1 MLYTLDLVALQ
12 CKVYTLDLVAFSRLS
27 GRGGGF
33 SALNWSDTQLLLG
46 GTQNTIFAGRNRENK
61 QNTELQLIDGQL
73 HETQTTYCS
82 LKFYELIFK
91 NT

>member
-1 MLYTLDLVALQ
+1 MFALHFGS
-12 CKVYTLDLVAFSRLS
+12 VAFNRLS
-27 GRGGGF
+27 GGGGAVPCIQ
-33 SALNWSDTQLLLG
+33 SLNWSDTQLLLG

-82 LKFYELIFK
+82 
-91 NT
+91 

>member
-1 MLYTLDLVALQ
+1 MNVCFTLWIWWWPLADWA
-12 CKVYTLDLVAFSRLS
+12 

-82 LKFYELIFK
+82 
-91 NT
+91 